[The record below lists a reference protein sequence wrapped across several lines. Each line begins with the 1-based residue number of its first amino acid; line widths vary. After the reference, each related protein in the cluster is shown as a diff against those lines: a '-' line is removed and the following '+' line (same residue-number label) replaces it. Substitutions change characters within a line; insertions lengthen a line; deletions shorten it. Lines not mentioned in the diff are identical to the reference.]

1 MILLFNVAVKDG
13 ACSGVGHESYN
24 VGLLPPQFKRAPRC
38 PIWAIRRTQWLLYFK
53 FTGGVLKFHL
63 MRRYHLILTLVPG
76 HI

>member
-1 MILLFNVAVKDG
+1 MIFLFNVAVKDG

-38 PIWAIRRTQWLLYFK
+38 PLGQLEGRSGRWILNSR
-53 FTGGVLKFHL
+53 GVLKFHL
-63 MRRYHLILTLVPG
+63 IQRYHLILTLAPG